1 MTATFDRPD
10 RVPVVIGGGGGTAAE
25 YANLKHLHVGS
36 PPPSDASD
44 VGDAAELDEVLA
56 AGSSQGP
63 QTHPGI
69 IWCAILSFAGFFLLF
84 IVGCMVGSNS
94 LYIKVRPPAG
104 KSKSSLAVS
113 VFLASFM
120 YLCVFG
126 TSVMY
131 FRRARRAQKVYQL
144 SLDVHA
150 D

>member
-1 MTATFDRPD
+1 MVA
-10 RVPVVIGGGGGTAAE
+10 VVTGGKAAE

-36 PPPSDASD
+36 PPSD
-44 VGDAAELDEVLA
+44 VSDLGEATDLDELLA
-56 AGSSQGP
+56 MGSSQGP

-69 IWCAILSFAGFFLLF
+69 IWCAILSFTGFFLLF
-84 IVGCMVGSNS
+84 IVGCMVASNS

-104 KSKSSLAVS
+104 KPKSSLAAS
-113 VFLASFM
+113 VFLASFL

-131 FRRARRAQKVYQL
+131 FQRARRAQKVYQL